1 MANNQSEGSVQLRIV
16 RGPLDS
22 LSLYEITD
30 YELEVLE
37 EGSPS
42 STYLNFAI
50 FFFSIGAS
58 FFTTLVTT
66 TISSVYLFSIFVVL
80 TVVGLAASLVLFV
93 LWRRT
98 RSRVKDL
105 VKKIKARV
113 PTVPLKDAV
122 EAKNEPSGPTESS
135 SG

>member
-1 MANNQSEGSVQLRIV
+1 MAKNQSEGSVQLRII

-37 EGSPS
+37 QGSPS

-50 FFFSIGAS
+50 FFFSVGAS
-58 FFTTLVTT
+58 FFTTLVAIKIT
-66 TISSVYLFSIFVVL
+66 SVFLFTIFVVI
-80 TVVGLAASLVLFV
+80 TVVGFTASIVLFV

-113 PTVPLKDAV
+113 PTVPIKDATD
-122 EAKNEPSGPTESS
+122 AKVDTSGSRESS
-135 SG
+135 P

>member
-1 MANNQSEGSVQLRIV
+1 MANNQSEGSVQLRIL

-30 YELEVLE
+30 YELEILE

-50 FFFSIGAS
+50 FFFSVGAS
-58 FFTTLVTT
+58 FFTALVTT
-66 TISSVYLFSIFVVL
+66 TITDVFLFTIFVVL
-80 TVVGLAASLVLFV
+80 TVVGFSASLVLFI

-98 RSRVKDL
+98 RSRVKEL

-113 PTVPLKDAV
+113 PTVPIRDAA
-122 EAKNEPSGPTESS
+122 ETKIDTTGKTESS
-135 SG
+135 ST